1 MITRKTYRQV
11 AEAVALTYPG
21 EPPDTPELIHN
32 QWFAMVNKLCRIFK
46 DDNAR
51 FDAERFVQ
59 ACKQTHRRE

>member
-11 AEAVALTYPG
+11 SEALAMTYPG
-21 EPPDTPELIHN
+21 EPMDGNDLVLN
-32 QWFAMVNKLCRIFK
+32 QWFGMVDKLCRIFK

-59 ACKQTHRRE
+59 ACKQQQRG